1 MSVGAE
7 TIDEGETALMKQQLT
22 METTHT
28 MRLAL
33 KEEWSV
39 GSRIGTGGFGA
50 VFEAEN
56 TAGEKA
62 AVKLVPKTPGTE
74 REMLFTDLDGVRNVV
89 PVIDSGEHEDQWV
102 LVMPRAE
109 QSLRDH
115 LQDHGQLPLNEAVAV
130 LSDVAEALADLKERE
145 VVHRDLKPEN
155 ILLLGGRWCL
165 ADFGIARYAEATT
178 AQHTYKGAG
187 SLPYMAPEVWK
198 YQRATSA
205 TDIYALGVL
214 AYEILEGTR
223 PFTGPAEHDYQ
234 EQHLHGTPPPLTTA
248 PPLLAALITECL
260 FRASQGR
267 PAAGNVLARLGQIP
281 AAPLSGGLAALA
293 QANQGAIA
301 RQAEADRQ
309 ASAHATEA
317 DRRKT
322 LLDAATASFSFIADA
337 FLTALTAAAPS
348 AEVRKNN
355 QGGWGV
361 RINNAQLTLSGPR
374 ETTEAPPTPFDVIA
388 SATISLKNPTNN
400 RGYEG
405 RSHSLWY
412 ADAQTAEQYQWFET
426 AFMGNTFGPQ
436 STGVKPFALAPQS
449 DAATALRPVIG
460 GTQVAWPF
468 TQLVVGNLDEFISR
482 WAAWL
487 AQAAHGQLSHPMMM
501 PERDALGSWRR

>member
-1 MSVGAE
+1 
-7 TIDEGETALMKQQLT
+7 
-22 METTHT
+22 

-33 KEEWSV
+33 NEEWAV
-39 GSRIGTGGFGA
+39 GARIGDGGFGA

-62 AVKLVPKTPGTE
+62 ALKLVPKNPGAE

-109 QSLRDH
+109 KSLRDQ
-115 LQDHGQLPLNEAVAV
+115 LKEHGQLPLNEVVAV
-130 LSDVAEALADLKERE
+130 LSDVAEALADLKDRG

-155 ILLLGGRWCL
+155 VLLLGGRWCL

-178 AQHTYKGAG
+178 AQHTYKGGG

-214 AYEILEGTR
+214 AYELLEGVR
-223 PFTGPAEHDYQ
+223 PFAGPAEHDFQ

-260 FRASQGR
+260 FRAPQGR

-293 QANQGAIA
+293 QANQGAVA
-301 RQAEADRQ
+301 RQAEADRR

-317 DRRKT
+317 DRRKA
-322 LLDAATASFSFIADA
+322 LLEAATASFSFIAGA
-337 FLTALTAAAPS
+337 LLVALTAAAPS
-348 AEVRKNN
+348 AEVRKGN
-355 QGGWGV
+355 QGGWTV
-361 RINNAQLTLSGPR
+361 RIDDAQLGLSEPK
-374 ETTEAPPTPFDVIA
+374 ETAPEVWSTTVTPAPFDVIA
-388 SATISLKNPTNN
+388 SATLSLKAPAKHHP
-400 RGYEG
+400 YEG

-412 ADAQTAEQYQWFET
+412 ADARAEGQYQWFET
-426 AFMGNTFGPQ
+426 AFHTPLRPSAGTIA
-436 STGVKPFALAPQS
+436 PFALDPHHES
-449 DAATALRPVIG
+449 RAAVSRG
-460 GTQVAWPF
+460 MEMHEVAWPF
-468 TQLVVGNLDEFISR
+468 NPLVVGDLDELINR
-482 WAAWL
+482 WADWL
-487 AQAAHGQLSHPMMM
+487 AQAATGRLTHPSHM
-501 PERDALGSWRR
+501 PERNPHGSWRR